1 MAIVVSVCCDKLYHT
16 VETGNY
22 TLDAAAV
29 IDPKAKYRSKIVIFA
44 PYTIQYNINK
54 FVTRPTCQF
63 ASESGALR
71 WGTHLNIVMPFGMEK
86 NENVVATGRLKKF
99 DDMFSRFHRILACD
113 RRTDGHLAM
122 A

>member
-54 FVTRPTCQF
+54 FVTRSTCQF
-63 ASESGALR
+63 ASESGAAAMGDPSKYCYAV
-71 WGTHLNIVMPFGMEK
+71 WYG
-86 NENVVATGRLKKF
+86 KKTR
-99 DDMFSRFHRILACD
+99 MLWLP
-113 RRTDGHLAM
+113 DG
-122 A
+122 